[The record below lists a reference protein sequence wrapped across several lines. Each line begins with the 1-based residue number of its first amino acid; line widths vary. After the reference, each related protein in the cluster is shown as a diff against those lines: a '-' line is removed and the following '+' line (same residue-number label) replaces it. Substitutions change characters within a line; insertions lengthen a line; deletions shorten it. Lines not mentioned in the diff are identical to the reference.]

1 MMSGGVGGGSGS
13 STSLSRQYQQQGSL
27 LSPTLSTGSEH
38 HPHHPYA
45 SSPQPIATHRFQR
58 PSFLYPAPPSSSS
71 SSASSSN
78 IIFPHLHHPNQA
90 RLQAQTRPDRSYSL
104 SSSLPTHTASYWNQ
118 LAQPPVPPVVS
129 QRQNLVFN
137 PNIPTLYEAFPP
149 SFSSLAPP
157 SPAPLSFST
166 PTPSPSSS
174 IDGSLPNS
182 ISLPA
187 PSLNRRPALSPR
199 VNIIP
204 RSTADPRL
212 RTPLRQRMPT
222 SLQGSVTRTTRCTS
236 RMSRTPTKRGSRR
249 KSARRC
255 SLLGEGEADESN
267 LLFSFP
273 LLVSADHP
281 TLSIAT

>member
-157 SPAPLSFST
+157 SPAPLSFSPQPPRST
-166 PTPSPSSS
+166 YSETQLLYPDTLSEQLYRRFPSQQHFPPSTQPQPSSCSLSSRQHHSSFNGGPSPSYSAPPAYAHLAPGECHEN
-174 IDGSLPNS
+174 DQVYVKDEPNANEEG
-182 ISLPA
+182 LEEEEREA
-187 PSLNRRPALSPR
+187 LQLVGRRGGR
-199 VNIIP
+199 
-204 RSTADPRL
+204 
-212 RTPLRQRMPT
+212 
-222 SLQGSVTRTTRCTS
+222 
-236 RMSRTPTKRGSRR
+236 
-249 KSARRC
+249 
-255 SLLGEGEADESN
+255 
-267 LLFSFP
+267 
-273 LLVSADHP
+273 
-281 TLSIAT
+281 